1 MTRHHWIS
9 GGRRADRGRLAAT
22 LDLPPPLVPAL
33 STVDAHSRLR
43 GPYTMAGT
51 LLRELIPGL
60 LASDPELVR
69 RHDIEI
75 LSVSPELREIVPA
88 TRETLT
94 SLAVPTERTRF
105 YSRLRT
111 LRLAHGMA
119 ELLRDHLAGTRGRS
133 LIVEN
138 LDHADPTDAEL
149 VAVLL
154 RRLPPGLLTIVACS
168 GAGELPRPV
177 EAPEPLE
184 RALHRYAERHDV
196 RPSTVDLVSAGTVL
210 ELATAYVGGDCVS
223 DQPALRDAYDQ
234 LDLVGRARLHD
245 ARADELDAAG
255 SVPAR
260 LGAVPYHR
268 EHGSDPAGA
277 GAEAIRFALDY
288 CIDMGFY
295 DATVEL
301 GTRGRAVIEWA
312 TSFEHW
318 WAFTTKMTTSLA
330 ALGRAAEA
338 EELYDEARAFTI
350 SPSIHMQAAYA
361 TAMLYTRHHP
371 EQVRDNRRARGW
383 IHEAIAIAST
393 FTDPK
398 EEAFQSVFM
407 RNGLALIEVHQ
418 GNLAKALQ
426 LVNDGLDRLDRE
438 LAEDEHR
445 LHRSVLRYNRGQVY
459 AAMGRAQEAL
469 ADYDAVIAEDPN
481 YAEYHFDR
489 GNLLRKLGRD
499 DEAMLAYERAMLLS
513 PPFTE
518 VYYNRADVLLARGD
532 TEAGL
537 ADLDYVLEL
546 DPEFVDALV
555 NRAGWRADLGQPALA
570 LADVTAGLAVA
581 PENPHL
587 NCILGQLHAAAG
599 KYEDAIEAYDT
610 ALAIDPAFAVALAGR
625 AAALFETGDIDGAVA
640 DLDTAIEL
648 GEDAA
653 LLYNRAAALQAAGR
667 FAAALAD
674 LDRAAELD
682 PEDPDIQSD
691 RDRCRAEI
699 AIAG

>member
-1 MTRHHWIS
+1 MTAARHHWIS
-9 GGRRADRGRLAAT
+9 GGHRADRARLAAT
-22 LDLPPPLVPAL
+22 LDLPAPLVP
-33 STVDAHSRLR
+33 STVDAHRRLR

-51 LLRELIPGL
+51 LLREMVPAL
-60 LASDPELVR
+60 LATDPELVR

-75 LSVSPELREIVPA
+75 LSVCPELREIVPA

-94 SLAVPTERTRF
+94 SLAVPAERTRF

-111 LRLAHGMA
+111 LRLAHGLA

-133 LIVEN
+133 LVVEYA
-138 LDHADPTDAEL
+138 DHADATDAEL
-149 VAVLL
+149 LAVLL
-154 RRLPPGLLTIVACS
+154 RRLPPGLLTLVVCTGDGQIIT
-168 GAGELPRPV
+168 PP
-177 EAPEPLE
+177 EAPETLE
-184 RALHRYAERHDV
+184 RALHRHAQRHDV
-196 RPSTVDLVSAGTVL
+196 RPSTVDPVSADLVAR
-210 ELATAYVGGDCVS
+210 ATAYVQGDCVS
-223 DQPALRDAYDQ
+223 DEPALRDAYDQ
-234 LDLVGRARLHD
+234 IDLVGRARLHD
-245 ARADELDAAG
+245 VRADELAAEG

-268 EHGSDPAGA
+268 EYGSDPAGA
-277 GAEAIRFALDY
+277 GADALRFALDY
-288 CIDMGFY
+288 CIDRGFY
-295 DATVEL
+295 DATVEY
-301 GTRGRAVIEWA
+301 GHRGRAVIDWA
-312 TSFEHW
+312 GSFDHW

-350 SPSIHMQAAYA
+350 SPSVHMQAAYA

-393 FTDPK
+393 FPDPK

-418 GNLAKALQ
+418 GNLPKALK

-438 LAEDEHR
+438 LEPDEHR

-459 AAMGRAQEAL
+459 AALGRVEEAL

-499 DEAMLAYERAMLLS
+499 GDALLAYERAMALS

-518 VYYNRADVLLARGD
+518 VYYNRADIYLARGD
-532 TEAGL
+532 IEAGL

-555 NRAGWRADLGQPALA
+555 NRAGLRADLDQPALA
-570 LADVTAGLAVA
+570 HADVAAGLAVA
-581 PENPHL
+581 PANPHL
-587 NCILGQLHAAAG
+587 RCVLGQLHAAAG
-599 KYEDAIEAYDT
+599 KYEDAIDAYGA
-610 ALAIDPAFAVALAGR
+610 ALAADPDFAVALAGR
-625 AAALFETGDIDGAVA
+625 AAALFETGDTAGAVA
-640 DLDTAIEL
+640 DLDRALEL

-653 LLYNRAAALQAAGR
+653 LLYNRAAALRAAGR
-667 FAAALAD
+667 HAQALAD
-674 LDRAAELD
+674 LERAAELD
-682 PEDPDIQSD
+682 PADPEIQAD
-691 RDRCRAEI
+691 RERCLAEL
-699 AIAG
+699 AVAG